1 MHSRSEGPGRGEEPS
16 AVAPRELAAM
26 RRALEL
32 AGAEVGSTGSNP
44 AVGCVLLDAEGT
56 TVATGVHR
64 GPGTPHAEV
73 DALRRARGRH
83 RGTTAVVTLEPCDH
97 QGRTG
102 PCSKALIEAG
112 VRRVLYAVADPNRV
126 AAGGARRLAD
136 AGVEVVGGVLGAEAE
151 AVLEMW
157 LTAVRAGRPFVTWKF
172 AATLDGRSAAADGS
186 ARWISSAES
195 RADAHEL
202 RARHDTVLVGS
213 GTWRSDD
220 PRLDLRHGVVGHPPL
235 RIALDARG
243 ELPPDSRLLDGA
255 APTLVVTDPATG
267 TADHGESESN
277 NNSGINTSTNTSTSR
292 GANSGP
298 DVLRL
303 KTDARGHFP
312 PLDLLAALDGRGV
325 RSVLVEGGPALAAS
339 FVRAGLVDR
348 VVAYVAPLLLGSE
361 GVSATGPLGIG
372 SIREAHRFRIT
383 SVDRIGPDL
392 RIELRPPARTGGTQ

>member
-1 MHSRSEGPGRGEEPS
+1 
-16 AVAPRELAAM
+16 M

-73 DALRRARGRH
+73 DALRRAGGRH

-102 PCSKALIEAG
+102 PCSRALIEAG

-136 AGVEVVGGVLGAEAE
+136 AGVEVVGGVLRAEAE

-157 LTAVRAGRPFVTWKF
+157 LTAVRVGRPFVTWKF

-202 RARHDTVLVGS
+202 RARHDAVLVGS

-277 NNSGINTSTNTSTSR
+277 DNSGINTNTKSSTSTSTSTSTSS
-292 GANSGP
+292 GANGGP

-383 SVDRIGPDL
+383 SVDRIGTDL

>member
-1 MHSRSEGPGRGEEPS
+1 
-16 AVAPRELAAM
+16 M

-44 AVGCVLLDAEGT
+44 AVGCVLLDAEGA

-102 PCSKALIEAG
+102 PCSRALIEAG
-112 VRRVLYAVADPNRV
+112 VRRVLYAVADPNRI

-136 AGVEVVGGVLGAEAE
+136 AGVEVVGGVLRAEAE

-157 LTAVRAGRPFVTWKF
+157 LTAVRVGRPFVTWKF
-172 AATLDGRSAAADGS
+172 ATTLDGRSAAADGS

-202 RARHDTVLVGS
+202 RARHDAVLVGS

-220 PRLDLRHGVVGHPPL
+220 PRLDLRHDVVGHPPL

-267 TADHGESESN
+267 TADPSEGEDESN
-277 NNSGINTSTNTSTSR
+277 SHSHNT
-292 GANSGP
+292 

-312 PLDLLAALDGRGV
+312 PPDLLAALDGRGV

-392 RIELRPPARTGGTQ
+392 RIELRPPARTGGTR

>member
-1 MHSRSEGPGRGEEPS
+1 
-16 AVAPRELAAM
+16 M

-32 AGAEVGSTGSNP
+32 ARAEVGSTGSNP

-102 PCSKALIEAG
+102 PCSRALIEAG

-195 RADAHEL
+195 RADA
-202 RARHDTVLVGS
+202 
-213 GTWRSDD
+213 
-220 PRLDLRHGVVGHPPL
+220 
-235 RIALDARG
+235 
-243 ELPPDSRLLDGA
+243 
-255 APTLVVTDPATG
+255 
-267 TADHGESESN
+267 
-277 NNSGINTSTNTSTSR
+277 
-292 GANSGP
+292 
-298 DVLRL
+298 
-303 KTDARGHFP
+303 
-312 PLDLLAALDGRGV
+312 
-325 RSVLVEGGPALAAS
+325 
-339 FVRAGLVDR
+339 
-348 VVAYVAPLLLGSE
+348 
-361 GVSATGPLGIG
+361 
-372 SIREAHRFRIT
+372 
-383 SVDRIGPDL
+383 
-392 RIELRPPARTGGTQ
+392 

>member
-1 MHSRSEGPGRGEEPS
+1 
-16 AVAPRELAAM
+16 M

-44 AVGCVLLDAEGT
+44 AVGCVLLDAEGA

-102 PCSKALIEAG
+102 PCSRALIEAG
-112 VRRVLYAVADPNRV
+112 VRRVLYAVADPNRI

-136 AGVEVVGGVLGAEAE
+136 AGVEVVGGVLRAEAE

-157 LTAVRAGRPFVTWKF
+157 LTAVRVGRPFVTWKF

-202 RARHDTVLVGS
+202 RARHDAVLVGS

-220 PRLDLRHGVVGHPPL
+220 PRLDLRHDVVGHPPL

-267 TADHGESESN
+267 TADPGEGEDEGEDESN
-277 NNSGINTSTNTSTSR
+277 SNSNSNNT
-292 GANSGP
+292 

-312 PLDLLAALDGRGV
+312 PPDLLAALDGRGV

-392 RIELRPPARTGGTQ
+392 RIELRPPARTGGTR

>member
-1 MHSRSEGPGRGEEPS
+1 
-16 AVAPRELAAM
+16 M

-73 DALRRARGRH
+73 DALRRARGRQ

-102 PCSKALIEAG
+102 PCSRALIEAG

-136 AGVEVVGGVLGAEAE
+136 AGIEVVGGVLQPEAE

-157 LTAVRAGRPFVTWKF
+157 LTAVRVGRPFVTWKF

-186 ARWISSAES
+186 SRWISSAES
-195 RADAHEL
+195 RTDAHEL
-202 RARHDTVLVGS
+202 RARHDAVLVGS

-220 PRLDLRHGVVGHPPL
+220 PRLDLRHGVVGQPPL
-235 RIALDARG
+235 RIVLDARG

-255 APTLVVTDPATG
+255 APTLVVTVPATE
-267 TADHGESESN
+267 TADYGESDSD
-277 NNSGINTSTNTSTSR
+277 SDSR
-292 GANSGP
+292 NGT

-312 PLDLLAALDGRGV
+312 PLDLLEALDARGV

-361 GVSATGPLGIG
+361 GVGATGPLGIG
-372 SIREAHRFRIT
+372 SIREAHRFRIA

-392 RIELRPPARTGGTQ
+392 RVELRPPARTGGTR

>member
-1 MHSRSEGPGRGEEPS
+1 
-16 AVAPRELAAM
+16 M

-44 AVGCVLLDAEGT
+44 AVGCVLLDAEGA

-102 PCSKALIEAG
+102 PCSRALIEAG
-112 VRRVLYAVADPNRV
+112 VRRVLYAVADPNRI

-136 AGVEVVGGVLGAEAE
+136 AGVEVVGGVLRAEAE

-157 LTAVRAGRPFVTWKF
+157 LTAVRVGRPFVTWKF

-202 RARHDTVLVGS
+202 RARHDAVLVGS

-220 PRLDLRHGVVGHPPL
+220 PRLDLRHDVVGHPPL

-267 TADHGESESN
+267 TADPGEGEGEDESN
-277 NNSGINTSTNTSTSR
+277 SNSNNT
-292 GANSGP
+292 

-312 PLDLLAALDGRGV
+312 PPDLLAALDGRGV

-392 RIELRPPARTGGTQ
+392 RIELRPPVRTGGTR

>member
-1 MHSRSEGPGRGEEPS
+1 MRSRSEELGRPGEPA

-112 VRRVLYAVADPNRV
+112 VRRVLYAVADPNRI

-136 AGVEVVGGVLGAEAE
+136 AGVEVVGGVLRAEAE
-151 AVLEMW
+151 TVLEMW
-157 LTAVRAGRPFVTWKF
+157 LTAVRVGRPFVTWKF

-202 RARHDTVLVGS
+202 RARHDAVLVGS

-220 PRLDLRHGVVGHPPL
+220 PRLDLRHDVVGHPPL

-267 TADHGESESN
+267 TADPSEGEDESN
-277 NNSGINTSTNTSTSR
+277 SNSNNT
-292 GANSGP
+292 

-392 RIELRPPARTGGTQ
+392 RIELRPPARTGGTR

>member
-1 MHSRSEGPGRGEEPS
+1 
-16 AVAPRELAAM
+16 M

-32 AGAEVGSTGSNP
+32 ADAEVGSTGSNP
-44 AVGCVLLDAEGT
+44 AVGCVLLDAEGA

-73 DALRRARGRH
+73 DALRRARGRQ

-102 PCSKALIEAG
+102 PCSRALIEAG

-136 AGVEVVGGVLGAEAE
+136 AGVEVVGGVLRAEAE

-157 LTAVRAGRPFVTWKF
+157 LTAVRVGRPFVTWKF

-202 RARHDTVLVGS
+202 RARHDAVLVGS

-267 TADHGESESN
+267 TTDYG
-277 NNSGINTSTNTSTSR
+277 NTSTST
-292 GANSGP
+292 SGI

-361 GVSATGPLGIG
+361 GVGATGPLGIG
-372 SIREAHRFRIT
+372 SIHEAHRFRIA
-383 SVDRIGPDL
+383 SVDRTGPDL
-392 RIELRPPARTGGTQ
+392 RVELRPPARTGGTR

>member
-1 MHSRSEGPGRGEEPS
+1 
-16 AVAPRELAAM
+16 M

-44 AVGCVLLDAEGT
+44 AVGCVLLDAQGT

-73 DALRRARGRH
+73 DALRRAQGRQ

-102 PCSKALIEAG
+102 PCSRALIEAG
-112 VRRVLYAVADPNRV
+112 VRRVLFAVADPNRV

-136 AGVEVVGGVLGAEAE
+136 AGVEVVGGVLRAEAE

-202 RARHDTVLVGS
+202 RARHDAVLVGS
-213 GTWRSDD
+213 GTWRYDD

-267 TADHGESESN
+267 TADHGENDSDSDRDRD
-277 NNSGINTSTNTSTSR
+277 NSTSTSTSTST
-292 GANSGP
+292 SGT

-372 SIREAHRFRIT
+372 SIREAHRFRIA

-392 RIELRPPARTGGTQ
+392 RVELRPPARTGVTQ